1 MENRLRLFSDLFNNG
16 AAGSCWPASP
26 GSLAGA
32 DSHCIINCLLLAVQW
47 DTAGLLERS
56 LVLWEA
62 APSSCLRQGSFN
74 KWLSSPENSSSY
86 RGVHVAVVTSTAAAT
101 RQGVHPVL
109 FIYCGTVAPPLLC
122 LRQQL
127 GKAKAVASSCVGET
141 EAQLC
146 CHTNTRIMD
155 VQHTSSHSISSC

>member
-32 DSHCIINCLLLAVQW
+32 DSHCIINCLLLAVQR

-62 APSSCLRQGSFN
+62 APSSCLRGSFH
-74 KWLSSPENSSSY
+74 KWGSSLENSSSY
-86 RGVHVAVVTSTAAAT
+86 CGVHVAVGTSTAAAT
-101 RQGVHPVL
+101 GQGVHPVF
-109 FIYCGTVAPPLLC
+109 FIYCEL
-122 LRQQL
+122 
-127 GKAKAVASSCVGET
+127 
-141 EAQLC
+141 
-146 CHTNTRIMD
+146 
-155 VQHTSSHSISSC
+155 